1 MKIADKM
8 TLVDDSFNV
17 SMVDNGFVFEIGGR
31 NEDGEWSRAKVIV
44 TTIEDLLSL
53 IKEAAELPRDN

>member
-8 TLVDDSFNV
+8 TFVDDSFNV

>member
-8 TLVDDSFNV
+8 TFVDDSFNV

-44 TTIEDLLSL
+44 TSIEDLLSL